1 MPIATPCTKVCTI
14 DPVSHRCVGC
24 GRTLAEIAQWT
35 GLTDDERARIMADLP
50 GRAALLD
57 ADPAVAPEHA

>member
-1 MPIATPCTKVCTI
+1 M
-14 DPVSHRCVGC
+14 
-24 GRTLAEIAQWT
+24 LAEIAQWT